1 MADLFT
7 LNPAAKLGDLIDELN
22 GRLSAGVEAILEHDT
37 SLTQSQWAGIHS
49 LQQCVQIAEALGR
62 ARSDAAT
69 AGEAAPAAAI
79 TSPAGAHPTVVREAL
94 SAASDFM
101 DAIIY
106 LADGALS
113 KGPDFESL
121 AYLEGIKALAEKT
134 AAAIEP
140 AAQAIA
146 TQAGASADAIP
157 TPELAARADD
167 AAAADIPGP
176 VARLAREAT
185 YEIAALTQ
193 ALAEHYGQVTGEDQ
207 RPLVVRGMALRA
219 HQLNMQLMSI
229 LDSPKLHARPAD
241 LRSLSW
247 AVLGEHS
254 AEVEDQA

>member
-7 LNPAAKLGDLIDELN
+7 LNPAATRGALTDELN
-22 GRLSAGVEAILEHDT
+22 ARLSAGLEAILSHDT
-37 SLTQSQWAGIHS
+37 TLTQDQWAGVYA
-49 LQQCVQIAEALGR
+49 LQQCVQIAEALSR
-62 ARSDAAT
+62 TRSEVA
-69 AGEAAPAAAI
+69 
-79 TSPAGAHPTVVREAL
+79 PAGAASGQASASDTAL
-94 SAASDFM
+94 SDARGFV

-106 LADGALS
+106 MADGALG
-113 KGPDFESL
+113 KGPDYES
-121 AYLEGIKALAEKT
+121 AGYLEGIKALAEKT

-140 AAQAIA
+140 AAQA
-146 TQAGASADAIP
+146 TQDGARADAIP